1 MGFLQSAEGLTSLKG
16 SLTKNSFSLP
26 LFRLRHPSSPTF
38 ELELGLEP
46 SALLLLRASDL
57 DWNDTISP
65 LVAFPFHLWRS
76 RPRAWLHHSLLPPR
90 PPRLQ
95 GSSHCAVCG
104 PVHVPSSQGAF
115 HFWMLN
121 IRGVILIC
129 WHFLNTYCMPFAR
142 QLLSNYYTESQRL
155 LLGQQEG

>member
-1 MGFLQSAEGLTSLKG
+1 MGLLQSVEGLTSLKG

-46 SALLLLRASDL
+46 LALRLLRPSDL
-57 DWNDTISP
+57 DWNDTISS
-65 LVAFPFHLWRS
+65 LVAFPFNLWRS
-76 RPRAWLHHSLLPPR
+76 QPRVWLHHSLLPPR
-90 PPRLQ
+90 PPWLQ
-95 GSSHCAVCG
+95 GNSHYAVCG
-104 PVHVPSSQGAF
+104 PVHIPSSRGTF

-121 IRGVILIC
+121 ISGVILIC
-129 WHFLNTYCMPFAR
+129 WHFLNTYSMPFTR
-142 QLLSNYYTESQRL
+142 QLLSNYYMEGQRL